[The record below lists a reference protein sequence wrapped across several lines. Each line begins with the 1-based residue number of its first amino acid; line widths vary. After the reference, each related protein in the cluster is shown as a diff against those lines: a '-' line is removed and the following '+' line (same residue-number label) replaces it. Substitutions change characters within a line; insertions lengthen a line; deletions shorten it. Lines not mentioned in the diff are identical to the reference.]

1 MVLVKRDTRKT
12 KQESSGE
19 EYMVSPKVSRRAN
32 WSSIP
37 SRRSARIKSI
47 NSEQEKSNNIWKDS
61 EADSDNQAEM
71 KGLKVKLPM
80 RKGSETPKAFGK
92 RKRRNMHS
100 NNSPIFL
107 GERAV
112 SPRGSNVAI
121 LNQETVSPD
130 NEIQG
135 NKEAEGAID
144 DEAGV
149 TRKDIEVQ
157 TSRNIA
163 TEACENSP
171 AMFTSM
177 ASEQNVHGAE
187 VVSPDN
193 HPQGYNDG
201 QGDYFSCNGINA
213 SLFENSSTSL
223 ESSSSD
229 DTYVDLAG
237 ERSIILANQEL
248 KGALEKTFETH
259 IPEETADGAGANA
272 AAILTIIPSEQD
284 VRDAAVVSLDT
295 ALEGDNEG
303 MGTYSPDRVSCKSL
317 APSLFHMTSTFY
329 DISSDATSSV
339 DNTLEQV
346 GSYCVSA
353 ECAPT
358 LLAIIEKYGD
368 IARNCTL
375 ESPKMIN
382 YLLEKVCTAVLDLQ
396 KIPFSKLKKHH
407 LASVKDVIVLADAA
421 RLDVEWLCDH
431 HDEIREI
438 IVGNIPYYKDL
449 KTDLANST
457 ELLKLKKTS
466 LDNKKLER
474 LKLQAELRMLECE
487 IENEECQLQRITKT
501 VEELKEEKCKVQSKL
516 QQYHCRSAGHGLL
529 KK

>member
-12 KQESSGE
+12 KPESSGE

-47 NSEQEKSNNIWKDS
+47 NREQEKSNNIWKDS

-80 RKGSETPKAFGK
+80 RKGSETSLTPKAFGK
-92 RKRRNMHS
+92 WKRRNMHS

-193 HPQGYNDG
+193 DPQGYND
-201 QGDYFSCNGINA
+201 
-213 SLFENSSTSL
+213 
-223 ESSSSD
+223 
-229 DTYVDLAG
+229 DLAG

-368 IARNCTL
+368 ITRNCTL

>member
-1 MVLVKRDTRKT
+1 
-12 KQESSGE
+12 
-19 EYMVSPKVSRRAN
+19 
-32 WSSIP
+32 
-37 SRRSARIKSI
+37 
-47 NSEQEKSNNIWKDS
+47 
-61 EADSDNQAEM
+61 M
-71 KGLKVKLPM
+71 KGLKIKLPM
-80 RKGSETPKAFGK
+80 RKGSETSLTPKVLGK
-92 RKRRNMHS
+92 RKGRNMHS
-100 NNSPIFL
+100 NNSPTFV

-112 SPRGSNVAI
+112 SPRGSNAAT

-144 DEAGV
+144 DEQAGV
-149 TRKDIEVQ
+149 TRKDFEVQ

-163 TEACENSP
+163 TKACENSP

-187 VVSPDN
+187 VVSPDSD
-193 HPQGYNDG
+193 PQGYNDG
-201 QGDYFSCNGINA
+201 HGDYFSRNGINA
-213 SLFENSSTSL
+213 SLFENSSTTL

-229 DTYVDLAG
+229 DICVVVAG
-237 ERSIILANQEL
+237 KRSIILANQEL

-272 AAILTIIPSEQD
+272 AAILTIMPSEQD

-368 IARNCTL
+368 IARNCRL

-382 YLLEKVCTAVLDLQ
+382 YLLEKVCTAVHDLQ
-396 KIPFSKLKKHH
+396 EIPFSKLKKHH
-407 LASVKDVIVLADAA
+407 LASVNDVIVLADAA
-421 RLDVEWLCDH
+421 KLDVEWLRDH

-438 IVGNIPYYKDL
+438 IVNSIPYYEDL
-449 KTDLANST
+449 KTEVANST
-457 ELLKLKKTS
+457 ELLKSKKTS

-474 LKLQAELRMLECE
+474 LKLHAELRMLECE
-487 IENEECQLQRITKT
+487 IENEECQLQSITET
-501 VEELKEEKCKVQSKL
+501 VGELKKEKREVQSKL

-529 KK
+529 K

>member
-1 MVLVKRDTRKT
+1 ML
-12 KQESSGE
+12 ESSDE
-19 EYMVSPKVSRRAN
+19 EYMISPKVSKCAN

-37 SRRSARIKSI
+37 SRRSARIQSI
-47 NSEQEKSNNIWKDS
+47 NRKQEKSNNIWKDS
-61 EADSDNQAEM
+61 EADSDNQAEV
-71 KGLKVKLPM
+71 KGLKIKLPM
-80 RKGSETPKAFGK
+80 RKGSETSLTPKVLGK
-92 RKRRNMHS
+92 RKRRNMHG
-100 NNSPIFL
+100 NNSLTFL

-112 SPRGSNVAI
+112 SPRGSNAAT

-130 NEIQG
+130 NEIRG

-144 DEAGV
+144 DEQAGV

-157 TSRNIA
+157 TSRNTA

-187 VVSPDN
+187 IVSPDN
-193 HPQGYNDG
+193 DPQGYNDG

-213 SLFENSSTSL
+213 SLFENSSTSF

-229 DTYVDLAG
+229 DICVDVAG
-237 ERSIILANQEL
+237 EKSIILANQEL
-248 KGALEKTFETH
+248 KGTPEKSFETH
-259 IPEETADGAGANA
+259 IPEGTADGAGAGANA
-272 AAILTIIPSEQD
+272 AAILTIMPSEQD

-329 DISSDATSSV
+329 DISSDATSLAN
-339 DNTLEQV
+339 NTLEQV

-358 LLAIIEKYGD
+358 LLAIIQKYGD
-368 IARNCTL
+368 IARNCRL

-382 YLLEKVCTAVLDLQ
+382 YLLERVCTAVHDLQ
-396 KIPFSKLKKHH
+396 EIPFINLKKHH
-407 LASVKDVIVLADAA
+407 LASVNDVIVLADAA
-421 RLDVEWLCDH
+421 KLDVEWLRDH
-431 HDEIREI
+431 NDEIREI
-438 IVGNIPYYKDL
+438 IVDNIPYYKNL

-457 ELLKLKKTS
+457 ELLKSKKSS
-466 LDNKKLER
+466 LDNKNLER
-474 LKLQAELRMLECE
+474 LKLQAELKMLECE

-501 VEELKEEKCKVQSKL
+501 VEELKKEKREVQSKL